1 MKLGVKL
8 IVMKKWIENFK
19 LALIQEDVLKLENLI
34 DKLDLKAH
42 MANLSQNVDE
52 FENSKENSKEEL
64 RQIQALIQEAIKL
77 LSLKKDT
84 QALEIQKFQK
94 AMKYIKA

>member
-1 MKLGVKL
+1 MKLGAKL

-19 LALIQEDVLKLENLI
+19 LALIQEDVLKLEKLI
-34 DKLDLKAH
+34 DKLDLKAYVL
-42 MANLSQNVDE
+42 NLSQNDDKVK
-52 FENSKENSKEEL
+52 NAKENLKEEL
-64 RQIQALIQEAIKL
+64 HQIQALINEAIKL
-77 LSLKKDT
+77 LSSKKDT

>member
-1 MKLGVKL
+1 MKLGAKL

-19 LALIQEDVLKLENLI
+19 LALIQEDVLKLERLI
-34 DKLDLKAH
+34 DKLDLKAYVL
-42 MANLSQNVDE
+42 NLSQNDDKVK
-52 FENSKENSKEEL
+52 NAKENLKEEL
-64 RQIQALIQEAIKL
+64 HQIQALINEAIKL
-77 LSLKKDT
+77 LSSKKDA